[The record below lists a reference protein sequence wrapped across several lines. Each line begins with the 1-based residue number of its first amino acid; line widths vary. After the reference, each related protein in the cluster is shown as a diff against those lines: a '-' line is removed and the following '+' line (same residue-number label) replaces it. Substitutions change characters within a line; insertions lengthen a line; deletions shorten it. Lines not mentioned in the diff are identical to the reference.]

1 MAKYIV
7 EDTSLIAIAAS
18 IREKTGKTASLTLAQ
33 MPAEIGSIE
42 SGGSGGSNG
51 KKTALAEFL
60 EGTSTEITAEDL
72 QGCTSIRDYAGID
85 GYNACFSNLTSVTIP
100 ASVTYIGEMAIP
112 IGGISITLLSETPP
126 TIHSSAFDYEAA
138 SSGFEEPKT
147 IYVPT
152 SAVDT
157 YKTATNWSLYADWI
171 QAIEEGDNGGS
182 TD

>member
-7 EDTSLIAIAAS
+7 EDTSLIAVADA
-18 IREKTGKTASLTLAQ
+18 IRAKTGKSDPLTLAD
-33 MPAEIGSIE
+33 MPTEVASIE
-42 SGGSGGSNG
+42 TGGGGSSGE
-51 KKTALAEFL
+51 KTALAEFL

-100 ASVTYIGEMAIP
+100 ASVTYIGEYAIS

-126 TIHSSAFDYEAA
+126 TIDTNAFGYNEF
-138 SSGFEEPKT
+138 SSGFILPCT
-147 IYVPT
+147 IYVPA

-171 QAIEEGDNGGS
+171 QAIA
-182 TD
+182 